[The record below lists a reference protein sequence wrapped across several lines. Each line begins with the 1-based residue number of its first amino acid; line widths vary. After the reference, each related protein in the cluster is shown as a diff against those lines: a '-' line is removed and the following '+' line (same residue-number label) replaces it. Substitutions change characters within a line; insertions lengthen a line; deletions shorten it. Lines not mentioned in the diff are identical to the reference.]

1 MGRRLLA
8 LWGLLFA
15 IMTAEAVPTAVC
27 QRAEGTIV
35 VDGRLEESTW
45 RKAAPLS
52 PLRDLS
58 GGAAAYSADIRMAYD
73 DEFLYIGAVLP
84 AKTLRA
90 SQTKRDSIIYHDDDF
105 EVFIDPT
112 GTGRNYLELEI
123 NALGTV
129 WDLFLT
135 APYRAGAACVAL
147 HDWDIK
153 GLRSAVTLQGT
164 LNAGE
169 GDDTSW
175 TVELAWPW
183 ASITG
188 LSELPRK
195 GRPPAPGTEIRMNF
209 SRVDHPSGA
218 PFGTP
223 GYAEVN
229 SVWAPT
235 RQATIHA
242 PEHWGRV
249 RLSERPVGTPET
261 FPPTVGLWVHGG
273 DKALSEK
280 AVRAWADAGVT
291 TLIIDGSPEQIARAA
306 RWGKACGLRTVAWF
320 WSLNRPGDAEAL
332 RHPEWYAMSAEGK
345 RCHAEA
351 ERPFVAYYQFL
362 CPSHPEVVAH
372 LKAKLAE
379 VARLPEVDAV
389 QLDYIRLPDVVLPKA
404 LWKTYGL
411 DMSRTLPPY
420 DFCYCPRCRAAYGA
434 APKAEDPAWA
444 EFRLKQ
450 VAAVADALADTARAM
465 GKPCGAAVFPT
476 PRLAAGMVRQD
487 WGRFRL
493 DFAFPMD
500 YASFYEEKEDW
511 ILGRVAEARETVGA
525 RFPIYPGLH
534 LPDFTPEALRAF
546 LPRLLRANPEGFCLF
561 SHDTFSPAH
570 QAALENALGQGTGG
584 EATAK

>member
-1 MGRRLLA
+1 MRRSLIALLPLLA
-8 LWGLLFA
+8 VPMAW
-15 IMTAEAVPTAVC
+15 AVPTAVC
-27 QRAEGTIV
+27 QRAEGPIV
-35 VDGRLEESTW
+35 VDGRLEEGTW
-45 RKAAPLS
+45 RKAEPLS

-58 GGAAAYSADIRMAYD
+58 GAPSTYAADIRLAYD
-73 DEFLYIGAVLP
+73 DDFLYIGAVLP
-84 AKTLRA
+84 TKTLRA
-90 SQTKRDSIIYHDDDF
+90 RQAKRDSVIYHDDDF

-153 GLRSAVTLQGT
+153 GLRSAVTCQGT

-188 LSELPRK
+188 HSALPRT
-195 GRPPAPGTEIRMNF
+195 GRAPAPGTELRLNF
-209 SRVDHPSGA
+209 SRVDHPTGA
-218 PFGTP
+218 AFGTP

-229 SVWAPT
+229 TVWAPT

-249 RLSERPVGTPET
+249 RLSAKTVGEPET

-273 DKALSEK
+273 DTTLTAET
-280 AVRAWADAGVT
+280 VRVWAEAGVT
-291 TLIIDGSPEQIARAA
+291 TLVVDGTPTQIATVAHWA
-306 RWGKACGLRTVAWF
+306 KACGLRTVAWL
-320 WSLNRPGDAEAL
+320 WALNRPGDGEAL
-332 RHPEWYAMSAEGK
+332 RHPEWYAVSAEGK
-345 RCHAEA
+345 SCHAEPD
-351 ERPFVAYYQFL
+351 RPFVAYYQFL
-362 CPSHPEVVAH
+362 CPSHPEALAH
-372 LKAKLAE
+372 LKAKARE

-389 QLDYIRLPDVVLPKA
+389 QLDYIRQPDVVLPKA

-420 DFCYCPRCRAAYGA
+420 DFCYCARCKAAYGKE
-434 APKAEDPAWA
+434 PKADDPAWA
-444 EFRLKQ
+444 EFRLAR
-450 VAAVADALADTARAM
+450 VAAVADALADAVRAE

-476 PRLAAGMVRQD
+476 PRLASEMVRQD

-500 YASFYEEKEDW
+500 YAGFYGEDEAW
-511 ILGRVAEARETVGA
+511 VLARVDEARDAVGG
-525 RFPIYPGLH
+525 RFPVYPGLH
-534 LPDFTPEALRAF
+534 LPDFTPAALRAF
-546 LPRLLRANPEGFCLF
+546 LPRLLKANPEGFCLF
-561 SHDTFSPAH
+561 SHETLTPERL
-570 QAALENALGQGTGG
+570 AALRALRET
-584 EATAK
+584 TR

>member
-1 MGRRLLA
+1 MGRRFVA
-8 LWGLLFA
+8 LFSAVVMATVGW
-15 IMTAEAVPTAVC
+15 AVPTAVC
-27 QRAEGTIV
+27 QRAVGAIV
-35 VDGRLEESTW
+35 VDGRLEEATW
-45 RKAAPLS
+45 QRAKPLS
-52 PLRDLS
+52 PLRDL
-58 GGAAAYSADIRMAYD
+58 GGGPSAYAADIRLAYD
-73 DEFLYIGAVLP
+73 EDFLYIGAVLP
-84 AKTLRA
+84 TKTLRA
-90 SQTKRDSIIYHDDDF
+90 RQRARDSIVYHDDDF

-135 APYRAGAACVAL
+135 APYRAGADCVAL

-153 GLRSAVTLQGT
+153 GLRSAVTCQGT

-188 LSELPRK
+188 HSALPRK
-195 GRPPAPGTEIRMNF
+195 GRAPAPGTELRLNF

-218 PFGTP
+218 AFGEA

-229 SVWAPT
+229 TVWAPT

-249 RLSERPVGTPET
+249 RISEKTVGEPEA
-261 FPPTVGLWVHGG
+261 FPPTVGLWVHGN
-273 DKALSEK
+273 DKALTAE
-280 AVRAWADAGVT
+280 AVRAWAEAGVT
-291 TLIIDGSPEQIARAA
+291 TLVVDGAPEQIARVA
-306 RWGKACGLRTVAWF
+306 RWARACGLRTVAWL
-320 WSLNRPGDAEAL
+320 WALNRPGDAEAL
-332 RHPEWYAMSAEGK
+332 RHPEWYAVSAEGK
-345 RCHAEA
+345 SCHAEGD
-351 ERPFVAYYQFL
+351 RPFVPYYQFL
-362 CPSHPEVVAH
+362 CPSHPEALAH
-372 LKAKLAE
+372 LKAKALE

-389 QLDYIRLPDVVLPKA
+389 QLDYIRLPDVELPKA

-420 DFCYCPRCRAAYGA
+420 DFCYCARCKAAFGREA
-434 APKAEDPAWA
+434 KADDPAWA
-444 EFRLKQ
+444 EFRLAR
-450 VAAVADALADTARAM
+450 VAAVADALADTVRAA

-500 YASFYEEKEDW
+500 YASFYGEDEAW
-511 ILGRVAEARETVGA
+511 VLARAAEAREGVDG
-525 RFPIYPGLH
+525 RFPVYPGLH

-546 LPRLLRANPEGFCLF
+546 LPRLLEVSPEGFCLF
-561 SHDTFSPAH
+561 SHDTFTPAH
-570 QAALENALGQGTGG
+570 RAAVRALREGTR
-584 EATAK
+584 ERASAL